1 METSMDKLGVIKQ
14 AAEAEQSP
22 MAFDMMIAP
31 GNEQGSAMIND
42 AILALVAQTASIE
55 EAAGKLGVT
64 SLQPDTAGHSF

>member
-1 METSMDKLGVIKQ
+1 
-14 AAEAEQSP
+14 